1 MDKMWMMTANRI
13 YITAIV
19 AFIACAAILGGTHC
33 LAQQQMQQ
41 PVTQAKVS
49 MSDID
54 SALAKGPVFI
64 EFETASCHYCQQQ
77 KPISEGLASDYSGK
91 VTFFFVDAMENRDLA
106 KSFQVTGVPQMDVI
120 ASKSD
125 GKYTY
130 IGRGG
135 AASDSVSASRFV
147 GLTQKEDLKPALDAA
162 LQKRT

>member
-1 MDKMWMMTANRI
+1 MDKIRMMTANRI

-19 AFIACAAILGGTHC
+19 ALLACVAVLGGTHC
-33 LAQQQMQQ
+33 FAQQMQQ

-54 SALAKGPVFI
+54 GALAKGPVFV
-64 EFETASCHYCQQQ
+64 EFETEACHYCKEQR
-77 KPISEGLASDYSGK
+77 PISQALASDYSGK

-106 KSFQVTGVPQMDVI
+106 KSFQVTGVPQMSVI

-130 IGRGG
+130 IDRKG

-162 LQKRT
+162 LQKRK

>member
-1 MDKMWMMTANRI
+1 MRVMTANRI
-13 YITAIV
+13 SILAIM
-19 AFIACAAILGGTHC
+19 ALIACAAVLGGTHC
-33 LAQQQMQQ
+33 IAQQMQQ

-54 SALAKGPVFI
+54 SALAKGPVFV

-91 VTFFFVDAMENRDLA
+91 ITFFFVDASENRDLA
-106 KSFQVTGVPQMDVI
+106 RTFQVSGVPQMDIIV
-120 ASKSD
+120 SKAD

-130 IGRGG
+130 VGKDG
-135 AASDSVSASRFV
+135 ATSDSITASRFM
-147 GLTQKEDLKPALDAA
+147 GLTQKGDLKTALDAA